1 MRLPL
6 VHGPDLSGGMWPRT
20 PPVFICVPC
29 GGEAWPYVEHG
40 TTIGRHLHVEAIEW
54 FPPVEESIALSRES
68 MWRQHPE
75 VMEEDEVE
83 EEVEVVAA
91 QDLLQHLRQHPP
103 RKAPEIEG
111 VAAAPEPASASASA
125 SEPAGLALSAAQL
138 RAHRLRKA
146 GRRS

>member
-1 MRLPL
+1 M
-6 VHGPDLSGGMWPRT
+6 
-20 PPVFICVPC
+20 FICVPC
-29 GGEAWPYVEHG
+29 GGEAWQYVEHG
-40 TTIGRHLHVEAIEW
+40 TTIGRHFHVDAIEY
-54 FPPVEESIALSRES
+54 FPPVEEHFALSREF
-68 MWRQHPE
+68 MWRWRPE
-75 VMEEDEVE
+75 VMEEEDVE

-91 QDLLQHLRQHPP
+91 QDLLHHLRQHPP
-103 RKAPEIEG
+103 RKAREIEA